1 MLCIA
6 VAPVSRTL
14 GMVDILNAA
23 PQAELIEF
31 RLDRLEKDPDIGQMI
46 AVTDKPI
53 LISCRRKQDGGDWAD
68 SDEERLL
75 LLRKAIV
82 AGPAYIELEL
92 DIARQV
98 PRFGKTKRV
107 ISYTQLDK
115 PLTNIEQI
123 YEQCVACQADVVK
136 LVGPTPTLEAAWPL
150 LAAVS
155 KKRDIPIVGMG
166 LGEAGVM
173 FSILGRKYGSPWI
186 YAALE
191 QGLEAFEGQI
201 TVADLKAIYRF
212 DEIGPQSRFVA
223 VTGFSENDRA
233 TARVLN
239 AGFSHLG
246 INVRCLPLDFS
257 RTDKFADKLEVLGV
271 NVVLANPQLAE
282 RILNLAETLD
292 EPSRIAQ
299 YADLVVKQ
307 KDGWYGYNT
316 IWRSA
321 LRCIEKELGA
331 ANPEDRPLDKR
342 NVMIVG
348 SGGMARGIAY
358 GVTRRKGL
366 ISITSADDNEAKQL
380 AGQFNARFVPM
391 SHMYNTLCD
400 VAIICDAGQSDMDN
414 AATSRGDQARLNAS
428 FFRPGMVV
436 CDLSDMPNDTRLME
450 EARARGCRVVDSAE
464 ISGDHL
470 MATFKT
476 VTGKD
481 YAAAPVTGE

>member
-23 PQAELIEF
+23 PQADLIEL
-31 RLDRLEKDPDIGQMI
+31 RLDRLEKDPDLGQML

-53 LISCRRKQDGGDWAD
+53 LVSCRRKRDGGDWTD

-107 ISYTQLDK
+107 ISYTLLDK

-166 LGEAGVM
+166 LGQPGVM
-173 FSILGRKYGSPWI
+173 FSILGQKYGSPWI

-191 QGLEAFEGQI
+191 EGLEAFEGQI
-201 TVADLKAIYRF
+201 TVADLISIYRYK
-212 DEIGPQSRFVA
+212 EIGPQTRFLA
-223 VTGFSENDRA
+223 VTGFSETDRLSA
-233 TARVLN
+233 KVLN

-246 INVRCLPLDFS
+246 VNVRCLPLEFG
-257 RTDKFADKLEVLGV
+257 RADKFADKLDVLGV
-271 NVVLANPQLAE
+271 NVVFANPQLAE

-292 EPSRIAQ
+292 EPARVAQ

-307 KDGWYGYNT
+307 KDGWFAYNT

-358 GVTRRKGL
+358 GVSRRKGL
-366 ISITSADDNEAKQL
+366 ISITSADDNEAKQM
-380 AGQFNARFVPM
+380 ASQFNARFVPM

-400 VAIICDAGQSDMDN
+400 VAIICDADNSDIDN
-414 AATSRGDQARLNAS
+414 AATSRGDQVRLNAS
-428 FFRPGMVV
+428 FFRPGMIVT
-436 CDLSDMPNDTRLME
+436 DLSDIPNPTRLLE
-450 EARARGCRVVDSAE
+450 EARQRACKIVDPADISA
-464 ISGDHL
+464 DHL
-470 MATFKT
+470 MAIFKT
-476 VTGKD
+476 VCGKD
-481 YAAAPVTGE
+481 YAAAPDAE

>member
-23 PQAELIEF
+23 PQADLIEF

-53 LISCRRKQDGGDWAD
+53 LISCRRKKDGGDWTD

-123 YEQCVACQADVVK
+123 YEQCLACQADVVK

-201 TVADLKAIYRF
+201 TVADLQSIYRAS
-212 DEIGPQSRFVA
+212 EIGPQSRFVA

-292 EPSRIAQ
+292 EPARVAQ

-380 AGQFNARFVPM
+380 AGQFNARFLPM

-414 AATSRGDQARLNAS
+414 AATSRGDQVRLNAS

-436 CDLSDMPNDTRLME
+436 CDLSDIPNDTCLME

-476 VTGKD
+476 VTGKE
-481 YAAAPVTGE
+481 YAAAPEAIA